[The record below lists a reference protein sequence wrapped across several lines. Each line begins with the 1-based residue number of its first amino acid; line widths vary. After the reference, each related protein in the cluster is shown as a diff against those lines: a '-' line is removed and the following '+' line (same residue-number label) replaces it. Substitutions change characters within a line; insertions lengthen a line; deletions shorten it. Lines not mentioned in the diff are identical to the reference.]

1 MAESTPTPSP
11 APAPLPKGT
20 GLPVSVPAA
29 GNSLAK
35 SAATG
40 AAKTVASS
48 AATVVA
54 WKTAALAT
62 AAVLG
67 LGGGGYYFN
76 RDLKARSQLTEAEQ
90 KAAALETRLK
100 ESEQAGE
107 SARTQVDQLKGEA
120 EKAKKAALQLEQF
133 QAEFAKFKD
142 LSASE
147 KQVLEKKL
155 ADQQVQ
161 MEKLQAAGAS
171 ASQTDVKLEES
182 LKKEL
187 ADKDVQISRLK
198 DQLKVTVASEILFPS
213 GSAELSPEGVDVLR
227 KLAKAANKTQDEVRV
242 EGHTDTDPL
251 APVLAQYYPTNWELS
266 TARAAVAVR
275 TLEASGMVPAD
286 RLSAVGYGDS
296 RPVAP
301 NDTAEGKAKNRRV
314 EIVFTPAKSR

>member
-1 MAESTPTPSP
+1 MAESVPPSP
-11 APAPLPKGT
+11 PAPSPLPKGV
-20 GLPVSVPAA
+20 LPSSLPAGA

-35 SAATG
+35 SAATN

-76 RDLKARSQLTEAEQ
+76 RDLKARSQLLEAEER
-90 KAAALETRLK
+90 AASLETRLK
-100 ESEQAGE
+100 ESDSALEATRGQVSQMRGE
-107 SARTQVDQLKGEA
+107 VEKG
-120 EKAKKAALQLEQF
+120 KKTALDLEQS
-133 QAEFAKFKD
+133 QAELAKLKD
-142 LSASE
+142 LSDSE
-147 KQVLEKKL
+147 KKALEKKL
-155 ADQQVQ
+155 ADQQME
-161 MEKLQAAGAS
+161 MEKLKATPS
-171 ASQTDVKLEES
+171 PVDVKLEES

-227 KLAKAANKTQDEVRV
+227 KVAKAANKTQDEVKV
-242 EGHTDTDPL
+242 EGHTDTDPI
-251 APVLAQYYPTNWELS
+251 AAVLAQYYPTNWELS

-275 TLEASGMVPAD
+275 TLEATGMVPAA

-301 NDTAEGKAKNRRV
+301 NDTTEGKSKNRRV
-314 EIVFTPAKSR
+314 EIIFTPGKSR

>member
-1 MAESTPTPSP
+1 MAESIPPP
-11 APAPLPKGT
+11 PPAPLPKGN
-20 GLPVSVPAA
+20 LPTSLPGAA
-29 GNSLAK
+29 GK
-35 SAATG
+35 SVAQTAAAG

-48 AATVVA
+48 AVTVVA

-76 RDLKARSQLTEAEQ
+76 RDLKARTQLTEAEQ
-90 KAAALETRLK
+90 RASSLEARLK
-100 ESEQAGE
+100 EAEASAETFRAQLDQARGASEKSKQLSLDLEQA
-107 SARTQVDQLKGEA
+107 
-120 EKAKKAALQLEQF
+120 
-133 QAEFAKFKD
+133 QAELAKLKD

-147 KQVLEKKL
+147 KKALEQKL
-155 ADQQVQ
+155 AEQQLS
-161 MEKLQAAGAS
+161 MEKFKATTVQAD
-171 ASQTDVKLEES
+171 TRLEES

-187 ADKDVQISRLK
+187 ADKDVQISRLQ

-227 KLAKAANKTQDEVRV
+227 KVASAANKSQDEVQV
-242 EGHTDTDPL
+242 QGHTDTDPI

-275 TLEASGMVPAD
+275 TLEATGMVPAA

-314 EIVFTPAKSR
+314 EILFTPVKSR

>member
-1 MAESTPTPSP
+1 MAEPTPP
-11 APAPLPKGT
+11 PPPAPLPKGN
-20 GLPVSVPAA
+20 LPTSLPAA
-29 GNSLAK
+29 AGK
-35 SAATG
+35 STAQAAAAG
-40 AAKTVASS
+40 VAKTAVSS

-76 RDLKARSQLTEAEQ
+76 RDLKARTQLTEAEQ
-90 KAAALETRLK
+90 RASSLEARLK
-100 ESEQAGE
+100 EAEASAETFRAQLDQARVASEKSKQLSLDLEQA
-107 SARTQVDQLKGEA
+107 
-120 EKAKKAALQLEQF
+120 
-133 QAEFAKFKD
+133 QAELAKLKD

-147 KQVLEKKL
+147 KKALEQKL
-155 ADQQVQ
+155 AEQQLS
-161 MEKLQAAGAS
+161 MEKFKATTVQAD
-171 ASQTDVKLEES
+171 TRLEES

-187 ADKDVQISRLK
+187 ADKDVQISRLQ

-227 KLAKAANKTQDEVRV
+227 KVASAANKSQDEVQV
-242 EGHTDTDPL
+242 QGHTDTDPI

-275 TLEASGMVPAD
+275 TLEATGMVPAA

-314 EIVFTPAKSR
+314 EILFTPVKSR